1 MAKEVP
7 VQTEWAIRKDKVH
20 LTFQVRDAKNEQV
33 VFEKNSMTFTSVS
46 EEENKEKHYRNE
58 IELFGAIDPDQSRYV
73 NTGRVVRCVLTRAE
87 EGEYWPRLTKEKIRL
102 HWLKVDFGRWK
113 DEDDSDDEDKAGA
126 DFELND
132 MLSGLR
138 VDKDGNKSASVTDFD
153 DLDDDSDD
161 GEIDGLEN

>member
-1 MAKEVP
+1 MG
-7 VQTEWAIRKDKVH
+7 I
-20 LTFQVRDAKNEQV
+20 
-33 VFEKNSMTFTSVS
+33 EKNFF
-46 EEENKEKHYRNE
+46 
-58 IELFGAIDPDQSRYV
+58 IQ
-73 NTGRVVRCVLTRAE
+73 
-87 EGEYWPRLTKEKIRL
+87 
-102 HWLKVDFGRWK
+102 

-138 VDKDGNKSASVTDFD
+138 VDKDGNKSASMTDFD

>member
-1 MAKEVP
+1 M
-7 VQTEWAIRKDKVH
+7 
-20 LTFQVRDAKNEQV
+20 
-33 VFEKNSMTFTSVS
+33 
-46 EEENKEKHYRNE
+46 
-58 IELFGAIDPDQSRYV
+58 

-113 DEDDSDDEDKAGA
+113 VTKSSDFITLACFLQFLLNTKIEKNLFIQDEDDSDDEDKAGA